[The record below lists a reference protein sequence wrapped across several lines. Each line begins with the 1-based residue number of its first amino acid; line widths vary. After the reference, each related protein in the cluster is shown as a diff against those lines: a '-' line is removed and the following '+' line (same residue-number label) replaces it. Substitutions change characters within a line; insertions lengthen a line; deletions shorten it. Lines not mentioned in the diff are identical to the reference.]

1 MGNGDFLPKPIL
13 TKHYQNRT
21 VEAGQNTTMTCETQ
35 IDSLPIFLFYK
46 LNSQIVQEYNSNSTS
61 HSNFLQK
68 YADPLQL
75 RDDIMA
81 DDYTAKNPRI
91 QFERRIHTRDSNR
104 DILADL
110 ETIHMHILNT
120 VESDTGYYLC
130 IVANSLKSFRV
141 TYGYLEVTEKKQSSM
156 LNIHLLGKA
165 FNSSF
170 LFDWVQVEPNQIEI
184 GLLAAVV
191 LLFIFFMMLTY
202 HCCSNCFSRQDRKDK
217 YDRQFE
223 KTMNS
228 MKKNFVYVTMP
239 EGTIGAKSSV
249 SSSGGN
255 SGNGLLLRDC
265 VSTSDTNSL
274 HSTRQLL
281 DNKSEH
287 VYSDGSV
294 GKLATHGHLFTNM
307 NANGFLEEDPDWE
320 FPREK

>member
-1 MGNGDFLPKPIL
+1 MKFANNLIVALFQLDFLPKPIL
-13 TKHYQNRT
+13 TKHYQNKT

-46 LNSQIVQEYNSNSTS
+46 LNSAILSEYNSNKTKG
-61 HSNFLQK
+61 NFLEK

-75 RDDIMA
+75 RDDLMA
-81 DDYTAKNPRI
+81 DDYTSKYPRI
-91 QFERRIHTRDSNR
+91 RFERRIHTKDSNR

-110 ETIHMHILNT
+110 ETIHMHIMNAI
-120 VESDTGYYLC
+120 ESDTGYYLC

-141 TYGYLEVTEKKQSSM
+141 TYGYLEVIERDQISMLGSFNSSM
-156 LNIHLLGKA
+156 L
-165 FNSSF
+165 
-170 LFDWVQVEPNQIEI
+170 FDLIQVGPNQIEI
-184 GLLAAVV
+184 GLLTVVV

-202 HCCSNCFSRQDRKDK
+202 HCCNNCLSKQDRKDK

-228 MKKNFVYVTMP
+228 MKKNFVYVSMP
-239 EGTIGAKSSV
+239 EGTIGTKSSV

-255 SGNGLLLRDC
+255 GNGLRDC
-265 VSTSDTNSL
+265 GTSDTNSL
-274 HSTRQLL
+274 HSTRHLL

-294 GKLATHGHLFTNM
+294 GKMMQGHLFTNK
-307 NANGFLEEDPDWE
+307 NASGFLEEDPDWE
-320 FPREK
+320 FPRDK